1 MDRHYVSV
9 WQYRQISG
17 LTLSLNS
24 KFYELI
30 KNCRFQIAHNVVIY
44 QREFMA
50 FPLKIKALMVR
61 FSKYSFRVAKLSL
74 FKYSYPDSPA
84 DSG

>member
-1 MDRHYVSV
+1 MS
-9 WQYRQISG
+9 
-17 LTLSLNS
+17 
-24 KFYELI
+24 
-30 KNCRFQIAHNVVIY
+30 HNVVIY